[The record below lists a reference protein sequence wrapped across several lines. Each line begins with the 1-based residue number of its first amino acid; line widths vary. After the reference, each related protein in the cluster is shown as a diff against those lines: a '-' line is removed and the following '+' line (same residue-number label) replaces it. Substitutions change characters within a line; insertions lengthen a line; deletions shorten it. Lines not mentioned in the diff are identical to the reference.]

1 MSNIKVTQDHINEI
15 IAHSEKKVFKLFDK
29 CTVVVI
35 QLPNGFIITESS
47 ACVDPANFDEQL
59 GYEICMNRIENKIW
73 EMEGYALQQRVYETG
88 ELDGTL
94 N

>member
-1 MSNIKVTQDHINEI
+1 MSNIKITQDHIEEI

-29 CTVVVI
+29 CTVVVM
-35 QLPNGFIITESS
+35 QLPNGFILTESS
-47 ACVDPANFDEQL
+47 ACVDPANFDEQI

-88 ELDGTL
+88 ELNGRI

>member
-1 MSNIKVTQDHINEI
+1 MSNIKITQDHINEI

-29 CTVVVI
+29 TTVVVI
-35 QLPNGFIITESS
+35 QLPNGFVITESS
-47 ACVDPANFDEQL
+47 SCVDPANFDEQI

-88 ELDGTL
+88 ELNGRI

>member
-1 MSNIKVTQDHINEI
+1 MSNVKVTQDHINEI

-29 CTVVVI
+29 CTIVTI
-35 QLPNGFIITESS
+35 KLPNGFILTESS
-47 ACVDPANFDEQL
+47 ACVDPANFDEQI

-73 EMEGYALQQRVYETG
+73 ELEGYALQQRVYETG
-88 ELDGTL
+88 ELDDKL

>member
-1 MSNIKVTQDHINEI
+1 M
-15 IAHSEKKVFKLFDK
+15 
-29 CTVVVI
+29 
-35 QLPNGFIITESS
+35 QLPNGFILTESS
-47 ACVDPANFDEQL
+47 ACVDPANFDEQI

-88 ELDGTL
+88 ELNGRI